1 MGIFT
6 KIKEFIFGKPKLDA
20 EWDIG
25 GSGDE
30 STKGDNMSYG
40 EFADYDDGT
49 GPTLLYGK
57 NPQMCE
63 IRGGGDPERLN
74 DITMRETQRVN
85 NSFRIPGQVVEPQ
98 RGRGRS
104 PQMGARRIG
113 GDGMNRYQR
122 QQQIAAQKQL
132 GDRQVWERQQWEYEQ
147 QQRQEW
153 ELEQQQRQQEL
164 EFQRQQLQ
172 RQQLQLQQQ
181 QMYLQQQQM
190 QMNGGGYQPMNGGYQ
205 GDGMQQQQW
214 GSQPVQGQPMGG
226 QPGQQNV
233 QQGAQQGAQVDQQG
247 NPVPDPNEPANKYI
261 TRCQPNF
268 CEPYTETIVVGGNYH
283 FFIDL
288 PGVEP
293 DKIGTTY
300 FNMNLVITGTRKLQ
314 AYKMFPKTK
323 GRGKKGKNDS
333 VEYDAMVTV
342 PPQAEQFSY
351 TFEFPRPID
360 KDNIRSGY
368 ENGVYHVIMPIV
380 GVGDKPAGVVVKL
393 TQPNNSAK

>member
-1 MGIFT
+1 
-6 KIKEFIFGKPKLDA
+6 
-20 EWDIG
+20 
-25 GSGDE
+25 
-30 STKGDNMSYG
+30 
-40 EFADYDDGT
+40 
-49 GPTLLYGK
+49 
-57 NPQMCE
+57 
-63 IRGGGDPERLN
+63 
-74 DITMRETQRVN
+74 
-85 NSFRIPGQVVEPQ
+85 
-98 RGRGRS
+98 
-104 PQMGARRIG
+104 
-113 GDGMNRYQR
+113 MNRFQR

-153 ELEQQQRQQEL
+153 ELEQQQRQQEI
-164 EFQRQQLQ
+164 EYQRQQLQ

-190 QMNGGGYQPMNGGYQ
+190 QMNGGYQPMNGGYQ

-214 GSQPVQGQPMGG
+214 GNQPVQGQQMGG
-226 QPGQQNV
+226 QPVQQNV

-261 TRCQPNF
+261 TRYQPNF
-268 CEPYTETIVVGGNYH
+268 GEPYTETIVVGGNYH

-360 KDNIRSGY
+360 KDNIKSGY
-368 ENGVYHVIMPIV
+368 ENGVYHVIMPII
-380 GVGDKPAGVVVKL
+380 GEGNKPAGVVVKL
-393 TQPNNSAK
+393 TQPNNAAK